1 MSTTY
6 AIDGM
11 TCGGCVASLERA
23 FASELP
29 QLNVKVSLDDGGRL
43 VVDGAH
49 ETTAVQQV
57 VEDAGFDVRADG

>member
-6 AIDGM
+6 SIDGM

-29 QLNVKVSLDDGGRL
+29 QLKVQVSLDEGGRL
-43 VVDGAH
+43 TVDGDH
-49 ETTAVQQV
+49 DQGTVQQV
-57 VEDAGFDVRADG
+57 VEDAGFDVRAG